1 MARVSIAFGR
11 AFNAG
16 RSKAAGLQSLVNL
29 YGEPVEG
36 EGRTDFVCYGT
47 PGRRL
52 FATIGGGDVRGQ
64 INASDVHYVVVG
76 QTLYAVTAGGSA
88 TALGTI
94 EGTLPVDMA
103 HNGAQLD
110 IIAEVK
116 SYYFDIPTYTL
127 AEHSGGGFEQ
137 ANSCTSLA
145 SYSIISVKDSGR
157 FRWRLINDFTWQA
170 LDFATA
176 EAESDN
182 LVAVRAVGNDV
193 ALLGAKTTEWW
204 GPTGDAGAN
213 AFAKTATAAANIGCV
228 ARDTAIVVDSGL
240 TWVGRDGGAGGVSVY
255 RAEGYAPRKISPPEV
270 DNYLEQVADLSKL
283 KAFAYQQRGHL
294 FYVLTLP
301 DEWTLAWDIS
311 TNLWSFRKSGPWTM
325 GDDPLGGWDA
335 ESMAINAGRQIVGS
349 SDGSLYELMA
359 DQYTENNAGIVR
371 EATCTQISHNGK
383 RAFMSRLELDIE
395 AGVGLTTGQGS
406 DPQVMASWSDDGGKT
421 WTNPRNASMGPTGQN
436 RFRAVW
442 HACGSYRN
450 RIIRFRVSDPVK
462 TVFLGAWADIQLGNT

>member
-1 MARVSIAFGR
+1 MRVPIAFGR
-11 AFNAG
+11 AFNVG

-47 PGRRL
+47 PGRSL
-52 FATIGGGDVRGQ
+52 FATIGGGEVRGQ
-64 INASDVHYVVVG
+64 ISAANVHYVVVG
-76 QTLYAVTAGGSA
+76 PTLYAVNAMGGVN
-88 TALGTI
+88 ALGTI

-103 HNGAQLD
+103 FNGGQID
-110 IIAEVK
+110 IVAEVK
-116 SYYFDIPTYTL
+116 SYFYDVASSALT
-127 AEHSGGGFEQ
+127 EHSGGGYEQ
-137 ANSCTSLA
+137 ASSCTSLA
-145 SYSIISVKDSGR
+145 SYSIIAVANSGR
-157 FRWRLINDFTWQA
+157 FRWRLINDPTWAA

-182 LVAVRAVGNDV
+182 LVAVRAVANDV
-193 ALLGAKTTEWW
+193 ALLGTTTTEWW
-204 GPTGDAGAN
+204 GPTGNAGAD

-270 DNYLEQVADLSKL
+270 DNYLEQVSDLSVL

-301 DEWTLAWDIS
+301 GEWTLAWDIS
-311 TNLWSFRKSGPWTM
+311 TNLWSYRKSGPWTM
-325 GDDPLGGWDA
+325 GAEPLGGWDA
-335 ESMAINAGRQIVGS
+335 VNFAINAGRQIVGG
-349 SDGSLYELMA
+349 SDGNLYELVA
-359 DQYTENNAGIVR
+359 DQYTESETGIVR
-371 EATCTQISHNGK
+371 EATSTQVSHDGR

-395 AGVGLTTGQGS
+395 AGVGLVSGQGS
-406 DPQVMASWSDDGGKT
+406 NPLVMAAWSDDGGKT
-421 WTNPRNASMGPTGQN
+421 WTNPRTAQMGPAGHN

-462 TVFLGAWADIQLGNT
+462 TVFLGAWADVQVGNT